1 MMILGLS
8 SFTFGWSI
16 GVPGSMPANPM
27 TEDTLIDRTLEAG
40 LSCLQI
46 GDNLPLHTFSTE
58 RLDALRSRIVQ
69 ENIRL
74 EIGARKLTYENLG
87 QYLQLCEY
95 LRAPLLRF
103 VIDGQDYEPD
113 ISTVGSLIREYV
125 PLLKERDI
133 RLGIENHDRFK
144 AKELASLL
152 DSVGDDHVG
161 ICLDC
166 VNSLGAG
173 EGIEHVSQVLAPYTL
188 NLHIK
193 DYRIERLPHKMGFIV
208 EGCPAGQGM
217 TNVPCLLEILAPY
230 HRCESAV
237 LEQWVV
243 PEYSIED
250 TVLKERQWAEQGL
263 HYLKQQPYFKTK
275 SYNIL

>member
-1 MMILGLS
+1 MILGLS

-16 GVPGSMPANPM
+16 GVPGTMPANPM
-27 TEDTLIDRTLEAG
+27 TEDDLIEKTLGAG

-58 RLDALRSRIVQ
+58 RLDALRSRVVR

-74 EIGARKLTYENLG
+74 EIGARELTHKNLG
-87 QYLQLCEY
+87 RYLKLCEY
-95 LRAPLLRF
+95 LRCTLLRF
-103 VIDGQDYEPD
+103 VIDGQEYTPD
-113 ISTVGSLIREYV
+113 LSTVSSLIREYV
-125 PLLKERDI
+125 PLLKEKGI

-144 AKELASLL
+144 AQDLASLL

-208 EGCPAGQGM
+208 EGCPAGEGM
-217 TNVPCLLEILAPY
+217 TNVSRLLETLAPY

-243 PEYSIED
+243 PEPSIEA
-250 TVLKERQWAEQGL
+250 TVLKEHRWAEQGL
-263 HYLKQQPYFKTK
+263 RYLKQQPVFNTK
-275 SYNIL
+275 SYNTL

>member
-1 MMILGLS
+1 MILGLS

-16 GVPGSMPANPM
+16 GVPGTMPANPM
-27 TEDTLIDRTLEAG
+27 TEHVLIEKTLDAG

-58 RLDALRSRIVQ
+58 RLDALRSRLTH
-69 ENIRL
+69 EKIRL
-74 EIGARKLTYENLG
+74 EIGARKLTHKNLA
-87 QYLQLCEY
+87 QYLKLCEY
-95 LRAPLLRF
+95 LGSPLLRF
-103 VIDGQDYEPD
+103 VIDGPDYKPD
-113 ISTVGSLIREYV
+113 ILTLGSMVREYV
-125 PLLKERDI
+125 PLLKEKGI
-133 RLGIENHDRFK
+133 RLGIENHDRFR
-144 AKELASLL
+144 AKELATLL

-193 DYRIERLPHKMGFIV
+193 DYRIKRLPHQMGFII
-208 EGCPAGQGM
+208 EGCPAGEGM
-217 TNVPCLLEILAPY
+217 TNVPRLVEILRPY
-230 HRCESAV
+230 NRCESAV

-243 PEYSIED
+243 PEPSIEN
-250 TVLKERQWAEQGL
+250 TVLKEHQWAERGWR
-263 HYLKQQPYFKTK
+263 YLKQQPFFETK

>member
-1 MMILGLS
+1 MVLGLS
-8 SFTFGWSI
+8 SFTFGWSV
-16 GVPGSMPANPM
+16 GVPGSMPAHPM
-27 TEDTLIDRTLEAG
+27 TEDALLDKALEAG

-58 RLDALRSRIVQ
+58 RLEAFHSRIAR

-87 QYLQLCEY
+87 QYLQLSDY
-95 LRAPLLRF
+95 FRSPLLRF
-103 VIDGQDYEPD
+103 VIDGEDYEPD
-113 ISTVGSLIREYV
+113 IATVVSLIREYV
-125 PLLKERDI
+125 PLLREKGI

-144 AKELASLL
+144 AKELASML
-152 DSVGDDHVG
+152 DRINDDHVG

-173 EGIEHVSQVLAPYTL
+173 EGIGHVSQVLAPYTL

-193 DYRIERLPHKMGFIV
+193 DYRIKRLPHKMGFIV

-217 TNVPCLLEILAPY
+217 TDVPRLMEILAPY

-243 PEYSIED
+243 PESSIED
-250 TVLKERQWAEQGL
+250 TVLKERQWAERGL
-263 HYLKQQPYFKTK
+263 RYLKQQPFFKTR